1 LNMSRFTFSKALSMM
16 PIPKGTAQYF
26 VYSGIGIVGVALA
39 IALLAP
45 FMTHF
50 DPTVT
55 VDAALLS
62 PSIAHPFGTNNL
74 GYDMYSRALFGT
86 RVVLYIVT
94 LSTSTSMV
102 AGVTLGLVSGYFGGY
117 RDRILTIVMDSMYSF
132 PDIVL
137 AIAVS
142 IALGPGIYNA
152 AAAIAIVYIPTYFR
166 MVRGQ
171 ALSIREQNYV
181 LSARMMGAKA
191 YDIMVRY
198 VLPSLVPV
206 VVTVFTLNVTDAIL
220 TEAALSYLG
229 LGVVPPT
236 PDWGSD
242 LRSGQVYLPSGYWW
256 LVTIPGVMIMLLTI
270 GFSLLGEGLS
280 DLLNPRLSRE

>member
-1 LNMSRFTFSKALSMM
+1 LSRFGFSKALST
-16 PIPKGTAQYF
+16 IITVRKGQAHYLAYAGAGLIIATLT
-26 VYSGIGIVGVALA
+26 VAVF
-39 IALLAP
+39 AP
-45 FMTHF
+45 FLTPF
-50 DPTVT
+50 DPTQSV
-55 VDAALLS
+55 AGSLLE
-62 PSIAHPFGTNNL
+62 PSFQHPFGTNNL

-86 RVVLYIVT
+86 RIVLYIV
-94 LSTSTSMV
+94 LISTSLSMI
-102 AGVTLGLVSGYFGGY
+102 AGVLLGLFSGYFGGY
-117 RDRILTIVMDSMYSF
+117 RDRGLTMVMDSMYSF

-137 AIAVS
+137 AMAVS

-152 AAAIAIVYIPTYFR
+152 AAAIAVVYVPTYFR

-181 LSARMMGAKA
+181 TAAKMMGARA
-191 YDIMVRY
+191 YDIMIRY
-198 VLPSLVPV
+198 VLPTLVPV

-242 LRSGQVYLPSGYWW
+242 LRSGQIYLLSGRWW
-256 LVTIPGVMIMLLTI
+256 LVTIPGLMIMVLAI

-280 DLLNPRLSRE
+280 DILNPRISRK

>member
-1 LNMSRFTFSKALSMM
+1 
-16 PIPKGTAQYF
+16 
-26 VYSGIGIVGVALA
+26 
-39 IALLAP
+39 
-45 FMTHF
+45 
-50 DPTVT
+50 
-55 VDAALLS
+55 
-62 PSIAHPFGTNNL
+62 
-74 GYDMYSRALFGT
+74 
-86 RVVLYIVT
+86 
-94 LSTSTSMV
+94 MV
-102 AGVTLGLVSGYFGGY
+102 AGVALGLVSGYFGGY
-117 RDRILTIVMDSMYSF
+117 RDRILTIIMDSTYSF

-152 AAAIAIVYIPTYFR
+152 AAAIAVVYIPTYFR

-171 ALSIREQNYV
+171 ALTIREQNYV
-181 LSARMMGAKA
+181 LAARMMGAKA
-191 YDIMVRY
+191 YDIMIRY
-198 VLPSLVPV
+198 VLPTLVPV

-256 LVTIPGVMIMLLTI
+256 LVTIPGAMIMLLTI

-280 DLLNPRLSRE
+280 DLLNPRISRK

>member
-1 LNMSRFTFSKALSMM
+1 MSRFAFSKALSMI

-26 VYSGIGIVGVALA
+26 VYSGIGVVGVALA

-45 FMTHF
+45 FITHF

-55 VDAALLS
+55 VDSALLP
-62 PSIAHPFGTNNL
+62 PSVVHPFGTNNL
-74 GYDMYSRALFGT
+74 GYDMYSRALYGT
-86 RVVLYIVT
+86 RVVLYIVF

-102 AGVTLGLVSGYFGGY
+102 AGVALGLVSGYFGGY

-191 YDIMVRY
+191 YDIMIRY
-198 VLPSLVPV
+198 ILPSLVPV

-256 LVTIPGVMIMLLTI
+256 LVTIPGAMIMLLTI

>member
-1 LNMSRFTFSKALSMM
+1 MSRFAFSKALSMI

-26 VYSGIGIVGVALA
+26 VYSGIGVVGVALA

-45 FMTHF
+45 FITHF

-55 VDAALLS
+55 VDSALLS
-62 PSIAHPFGTNNL
+62 PSVVHPFGTNNL
-74 GYDMYSRALFGT
+74 GYDMYSRALYGT
-86 RVVLYIVT
+86 RVVLYIVF

-102 AGVTLGLVSGYFGGY
+102 AGVALGLVSGYFGGY

-191 YDIMVRY
+191 HDIMIRY
-198 VLPSLVPV
+198 ILPSLVPI

-256 LVTIPGVMIMLLTI
+256 LVTIPGAMIMLLTI

>member
-1 LNMSRFTFSKALSMM
+1 MI
-16 PIPKGTAQYF
+16 PIPRGSAQYF
-26 VYSGIGIVGVALA
+26 VYSGGALVAAAVA

-45 FMTHF
+45 FLTRF

-55 VDAALLS
+55 VDSVLLP
-62 PSIAHPFGTNNL
+62 PSLVHPFGTNNL
-74 GYDMYSRALFGT
+74 GYDMYSRALYGA
-86 RVVLYIVT
+86 RVVLYIVF
-94 LSTSTSMV
+94 LSTSLSMV
-102 AGVTLGLVSGYFGGY
+102 AGVALGLVSGYFGGY
-117 RDRILTIVMDSMYSF
+117 RDRILTIIMDSTYSF

-152 AAAIAIVYIPTYFR
+152 AAAIAVVYIPTYFR

-171 ALSIREQNYV
+171 ALTIREQNYV
-181 LSARMMGAKA
+181 LAARMMGAKA
-191 YDIMVRY
+191 YDIMIRY
-198 VLPSLVPV
+198 VLPTLVPV

-256 LVTIPGVMIMLLTI
+256 LVTIPGAMIMLLTI

-280 DLLNPRLSRE
+280 DLLNPRISRK

>member
-1 LNMSRFTFSKALSMM
+1 MSRFAFSRALSMI
-16 PIPKGTAQYF
+16 PIPRGSAQYF
-26 VYSGIGIVGVALA
+26 VYSGGALVAAAVA

-45 FMTHF
+45 FLTRF

-55 VDAALLS
+55 VDSVLLP
-62 PSIAHPFGTNNL
+62 PSLVHPFGTNNL
-74 GYDMYSRALFGT
+74 GYDMYSRALYGA
-86 RVVLYIVT
+86 RVVLYIVF
-94 LSTSTSMV
+94 LSTSLSMV
-102 AGVTLGLVSGYFGGY
+102 AGVALGLVSGYFGGY
-117 RDRILTIVMDSMYSF
+117 RDRILTIIMDSTYSF

-152 AAAIAIVYIPTYFR
+152 AAAIAVVYIPTYFR

-171 ALSIREQNYV
+171 ALTIREQNYV
-181 LSARMMGAKA
+181 LAARMMGAKA
-191 YDIMVRY
+191 YDIMIRY
-198 VLPSLVPV
+198 VLPTLVPV

-256 LVTIPGVMIMLLTI
+256 LVTIPGAMIMLLTI

-280 DLLNPRLSRE
+280 DLLNPRISRK

>member
-1 LNMSRFTFSKALSMM
+1 MSRFAFSRALSL
-16 PIPKGTAQYF
+16 IPVPRGQAQYF
-26 VYSGIGIVGVALA
+26 VYSGAGLVFAAVA

-50 DPTVT
+50 DPTQT
-55 VDAALLS
+55 VDSALLS
-62 PSIAHPFGTNNL
+62 PSLVHPFGTNNL
-74 GYDMYSRALFGT
+74 GYDMYSRALYGA
-86 RVVLYIVT
+86 RVVLYIVF
-94 LSTSTSMV
+94 LSTSLSMI
-102 AGVTLGLVSGYFGGY
+102 AGVILGLVSGYFGGY
-117 RDRILTIVMDSMYSF
+117 RDRLLTIIMDSMYSF

-171 ALSIREQNYV
+171 ALSIREQNFV
-181 LSARMMGAKA
+181 LAARMMGAKA
-191 YDIMVRY
+191 YDIMIRY
-198 VLPSLVPV
+198 VLPSLVPII
-206 VVTVFTLNVTDAIL
+206 VTVFTLNVTDAIL

-256 LVTIPGVMIMLLTI
+256 LVTIPGAMIMLLTI

-280 DLLNPRLSRE
+280 DLLNPRISRK